1 MFIIKKNQTTQD
13 ERAYQNRVN
22 DFFLSSL
29 LSQASEDDAK
39 EIFELLD
46 IKSSSEDSDKENTE

>member
-13 ERAYQNRVN
+13 EQAYKNRVN
-22 DFFLSSL
+22 DFFLSSI
-29 LSQASEDDAK
+29 LSQASEEDEK

-46 IKSSSEDSDKENTE
+46 IKPGPQESDKENTE